1 MSRSLLQVSRRVLI
15 LMPAIFF
22 CTAIFAQKKQE
33 VRTQPSST
41 GAVAREMH
49 PEQVTPAK
57 STTKKKKRKTVT
69 KITHHSD
76 NDSALEAIKKQK
88 NKQKEGK

>member
-1 MSRSLLQVSRRVLI
+1 MSRSLLQVSRQVFI
-15 LMPAIFF
+15 LMPVMFL

-41 GAVAREMH
+41 GAVSGAMH
-49 PEQVTPAK
+49 AEQVTPAK

-69 KITHHSD
+69 RITHHSD